1 MTYNSRVATKARRAN
16 RDRWDDGDD
25 RPDRRHAQSR
35 EQHLREKRLNNAL
48 RSRHVE
54 DLIDEDE
61 DRF

>member
-25 RPDRRHAQSR
+25 RPDRRHTQSR